1 MMHLDPKLFRAFK
14 AVAESRSFNDAAEMA
29 AMTQA
34 NISKHIRSLEE
45 QVGYELFI
53 RTPKCPVMTDAG
65 KKLLQHIKNIEDL
78 NSDFSLEVKSD
89 FNQIEGVVAYAMP
102 PSCLLSPH
110 FPMLLERRLDY
121 PRLEIDLTL
130 IHNSQVFDK
139 VLSSQVD
146 FGFVT
151 EKVDHPR
158 LEYFSFCQ
166 EEYVMVAAPTCE
178 VSEINEE
185 NILEYNYIEYPGM
198 DVYFNFWRRHFFP
211 NQHSINDLSVH
222 FAGRI
227 NSIEGAI
234 LMVLGGLGVSVFPR
248 HCVQEYID
256 SGQLHECQLGS
267 TVSEPLFNHI
277 YIIKLNTFN
286 QPKRVDKVI
295 SWFMDISKGSHH

>member
-65 KKLLQHIKNIEDL
+65 KKLLQHIKNLEDL
-78 NSDFSLEVKSD
+78 NSDFSQEVETD

-110 FPMLLERRLDY
+110 FPMLLERRLNY

-130 IHNSQVFDK
+130 IHNSQVFDN

-166 EEYVMVAAPTCE
+166 EEYVMVAAPSCD
-178 VSEINEE
+178 VSEINED
-185 NILEYNYIEYPGM
+185 NILDYNYIEYPGM
-198 DVYFNFWRRHFFP
+198 DVYFNFWRRHFYP
-211 NQHSINDLSVH
+211 NLHSISDLSVH

-248 HCVQEYID
+248 HCVQQYID
-256 SGQLHECQLGS
+256 EKKLEECNVAS
-267 TVSEPLFNHI
+267 PITSPLVNDI

-295 SWFMDISKGSHH
+295 SWFMDISKGSHK

>member
-1 MMHLDPKLFRAFK
+1 MMHLDPRLFRAFK

-78 NSDFSLEVKSD
+78 NSDFSLEVQTD
-89 FNQIEGVVAYAMP
+89 FNQIEGTVAYAMP

-110 FPMLLERRLDY
+110 FPMLLERRLGY
-121 PRLEIDLTL
+121 PKLEIDVTL

-151 EKVDHPR
+151 ERVEHPR

-166 EEYVMVAAPTCE
+166 EEYVMVAAPSCD
-178 VSEINEE
+178 VPEINDD
-185 NILEYNYIEYPGM
+185 NILDYNYIEYPGM

-211 NQHSINDLSVH
+211 NLHTVSDLSVH
-222 FAGRI
+222 YAGRI

-234 LMVLGGLGVSVFPR
+234 LMALGGLGVSVFPR
-248 HCVQEYID
+248 HCVQQYMD
-256 SGQLHECQLGS
+256 NQQLTACKLRTS
-267 TVSEPLFNHI
+267 VTAPLFNNI
-277 YIIKLNTFN
+277 YIIKLNTCT
-286 QPKRVDKVI
+286 QPRRVDKVI
-295 SWFMDISKGSHH
+295 SWFMAISQDAHH

>member
-14 AVAESRSFNDAAEMA
+14 AVAESRSFNDAAEIA

-65 KKLLQHIKNIEDL
+65 KKLLQHIKNLEDL
-78 NSDFSLEVKSD
+78 NSDFSLEVETD

-166 EEYVMVAAPTCE
+166 EEYVMVCAPTCD

-185 NILEYNYIEYPGM
+185 NVLEYNYIEYPGM

-211 NQHSINDLSVH
+211 HLHSVSDLSVH

-248 HCVQEYID
+248 HCVQQYID
-256 SGQLHECQLGS
+256 NGQMLECQLGS
-267 TVSEPLFNHI
+267 TVSDPLFNDI